1 MKRLTCFA
9 SAPALTS
16 STALGRRTDSHARLG
31 AVVENSTNKLRQLH
45 VRPLTSVT
53 LEHQSPKLIPGFE
66 IFSSGW
72 ELHPGRRG
80 PRNLFICSPRTPRVC
95 NLFLRTV
102 VIDASY
108 GNRLPEPSGLAYYCH
123 VPVDRYLGR

>member
-1 MKRLTCFA
+1 VKRLTCFA

-31 AVVENSTNKLRQLH
+31 AVVENSTNNCASIMSGCSPVSLSNTNLLSQFPDSRN
-45 VRPLTSVT
+45 VT
-53 LEHQSPKLIPGFE
+53 
-66 IFSSGW
+66 W
-72 ELHPGRRG
+72 ELPPGRRG

-108 GNRLPEPSGLAYYCH
+108 GNRLPEPSGLAYTAMY
-123 VPVDRYLGR
+123 R